1 MSGTVDAERVEVLRT
16 AIRAMGDA
24 DTPER
29 ARLLARLCSEIAY
42 RPLQERLSVAHKAK
56 TMARRLDDSATLV
69 AVITDC
75 SLPLRVPSTLRDQ
88 LADVREATEIAEQTG
103 DPLGGVWTAAW
114 AYVYGSAA
122 GDFELADR
130 CLATEQTISAR
141 LQEPAMVWVSSFQEA
156 ARALRRGE
164 TNRAQELSAQAF
176 EIGRASGQPD
186 AFTFYGSQLMVIR
199 DQQGRFAELVDLIA
213 DVAEQNPGM
222 PLYKAVLAWA
232 YNEAGDAATA
242 RQLLDAAAADR
253 FDLPLD
259 STWVDGI
266 ISYANVAV
274 RLHVPEHA
282 EQLFNLLAPYHDQ
295 VCLARASP
303 TTRAGR
309 YVPRRHHQRARALRR
324 LRALF
329 PGGRPAKHPRHHAV
343 RRGADQPLVGTNAPG
358 T

>member
-1 MSGTVDAERVEVLRT
+1 MRIDLLIGIGTAQRQTGAAEFRITLLNAARLAQESSDTQRLVAAALANYRGFTSMSGTVDAERVEVLRT

-42 RPLQERLSVAHKAK
+42 RPLQERLSVAHEAK

-103 DPLGGVWTAAW
+103 DPLGRVWAAAW

-156 ARALRRGE
+156 AGRSGE
-164 TNRAQELSAQAF
+164 ARPTVPKSSQRKPSRSA
-176 EIGRASGQPD
+176 GP
-186 AFTFYGSQLMVIR
+186 
-199 DQQGRFAELVDLIA
+199 
-213 DVAEQNPGM
+213 
-222 PLYKAVLAWA
+222 
-232 YNEAGDAATA
+232 AG
-242 RQLLDAAAADR
+242 
-253 FDLPLD
+253 
-259 STWVDGI
+259 
-266 ISYANVAV
+266 
-274 RLHVPEHA
+274 
-282 EQLFNLLAPYHDQ
+282 
-295 VCLARASP
+295 SP
-303 TTRAGR
+303 TPSHSTA
-309 YVPRRHHQRARALRR
+309 AS
-324 LRALF
+324 
-329 PGGRPAKHPRHHAV
+329 
-343 RRGADQPLVGTNAPG
+343 
-358 T
+358 